1 MFDKKTQVM
10 RILIYSQIAKNKNKL
25 YLFKHRT
32 YNKNLAIHF
41 IFLEIFNEKF
51 KYVKN
56 TVMKNAI

>member
-10 RILIYSQIAKNKNKL
+10 RILIYSQTAKNNKKG

-32 YNKNLAIHF
+32 YNKNLTINF
-41 IFLEIFNEKF
+41 IFFEIFNEKF
-51 KYVKN
+51 EYVEY